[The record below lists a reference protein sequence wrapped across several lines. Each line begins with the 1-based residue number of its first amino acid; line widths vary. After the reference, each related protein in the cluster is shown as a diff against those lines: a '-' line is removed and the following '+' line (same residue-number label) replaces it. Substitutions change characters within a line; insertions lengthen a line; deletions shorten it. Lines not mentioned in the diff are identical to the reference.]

1 MFRKSQEKSRKNLEK
16 KPEKVQKKFRKVQKK
31 SRKSPGECR
40 KSPEKK
46 MEKKFRKNP
55 EKAEKN
61 SENVQKKWKVSRC
74 GSENTSWHYP
84 DFQGYV
90 SLALPSA
97 VLVLCFTGVE
107 AYLRLA
113 AQPRIVPKWTPP
125 EVNISRRALP
135 VFNL

>member
-1 MFRKSQEKSRKNLEK
+1 MFRKSLEKSRKSLEK
-16 KPEKVQKKFRKVQKK
+16 SRKSPEKVQKK
-31 SRKSPGECR
+31 SRKNPEKVQESVERVQKKIEKKSR
-40 KSPEKK
+40 KS
-46 MEKKFRKNP
+46 P

-97 VLVLCFTGVE
+97 VAVLCFTGVE